1 MAHAHRIAH
10 ANRVAHAGPSGARG
24 DWATAEHFPFPL
36 TLRHRYADIHIHNRE
51 RLLLN
56 QWYIFSNTPNRGI
69 YLRND
74 FFCLSSRRKSMW
86 IDFFSV
92 DISPLVR
99 FYRRASRESERVKQI
114 FGRSRGSPCRREKT
128 FQTDSFFPAYP
139 GALYAI

>member
-1 MAHAHRIAH
+1 MVKGTLIVNGARTPNSARK
-10 ANRVAHAGPSGARG
+10 PSGARWTEWRTRG
-24 DWATAEHFPFPL
+24 LGNCGTFSVSTHTQAQIR
-36 TLRHRYADIHIHNRE
+36 RHTHTQQE

-128 FQTDSFFPAYP
+128 F
-139 GALYAI
+139 